1 MDWKVLVLVATVV
14 PNVIGLPLEL
24 CCHKEGH
31 SITSASFNFEIPPSI
46 YPVLESDLLGT
57 TYVNPVLS
65 TYQESS
71 NHVIGQYEDN
81 SCCGNSVT
89 SSNAKDKAGRGGEF
103 EETRK
108 VPVSFESSHHRVKRF
123 PIHLDPL
130 YQYRYLARSG
140 RKFHF

>member
-14 PNVIGLPLEL
+14 PNVIGLPLEF
-24 CCHKEGH
+24 CCHKERH
-31 SITSASFNFEIPPSI
+31 SITSASFNIEIPPSI
-46 YPVLESDLLGT
+46 YPVLKSDLLEA

-71 NHVIGQYEDN
+71 NHVIGLYEDH

-89 SSNAKDKAGRGGEF
+89 SSIEKDKASRGF
-103 EETRK
+103 EDTRK

-140 RKFHF
+140 RKFNFFS